1 MGLLESIRRWIDG
14 EQGEDLLEAAD
25 EHSKPRRIWEEFLVK
40 IAREVE
46 AVMQR
51 EMFTPPGGLTYIP
64 REYVV
69 YLSAEDDKDWQGDK
83 RRGLE
88 QGLFHVLSERA
99 KELAGATPLAAKS
112 FAVELRVD
120 GTLEKGQFRVQAV
133 WDETETG
140 HTQVNAR
147 VGASG
152 RGSQGG
158 TQGMSSDKLPAAAPA
173 AAVNFND
180 TIRERAD
187 GSRGDTEPGGE
198 ASAETGE
205 QSEAGEQTVVRP
217 RIRELYSIE
226 IWRDGVRE
234 SVVAITK
241 PEITIGRGSRSI
253 TVDLPLK
260 GDPEISRVHAVLT
273 REGDGRYWLVPKGRN
288 PTLVAGRELPR
299 EERTE
304 VQPDQK
310 IAICNFI
317 LRIQPR

>member
-1 MGLLESIRRWIDG
+1 MGLIESIRKWIDG
-14 EQGEDLLEAAD
+14 ESGEDLLESAD

-51 EMFTPPGGLTYIP
+51 EMFTPPGGPTYIP

-99 KELAGATPLAAKS
+99 RELSGANQLAAKS

-120 GTLEKGQFRVQAV
+120 GTLEKGQFRVQGV
-133 WDETETG
+133 WDETESG
-140 HTQVNAR
+140 HTMVTPR
-147 VGASG
+147 VSAGQS
-152 RGSQGG
+152 GG
-158 TQGMSSDKLPAAAPA
+158 TSGQSP
-173 AAVNFND
+173 AVNLND

-187 GSRGDTEPGGE
+187 GSSGDTEGDTEGE
-198 ASAETGE
+198 SE
-205 QSEAGEQTVVRP
+205 QGEQTVVR
-217 RIRELYSIE
+217 RRVQTLYSVE
-226 IWRDGVRE
+226 LWRDGVRE
-234 SVVAITK
+234 AVVPITK
-241 PEITIGRGSRSI
+241 AEITIGRGSRSI

-260 GDPEISRVHAVLT
+260 GDPEVSRVHATLA
-273 REGDGRYWLVPKGRN
+273 RENDGRYWIVSKGRN
-288 PTLVAGRELPR
+288 PLLINGREIPR

-304 VQPDQK
+304 VLPDQK
-310 IAICNFI
+310 IAICAFI
-317 LRIQPR
+317 IRIQP